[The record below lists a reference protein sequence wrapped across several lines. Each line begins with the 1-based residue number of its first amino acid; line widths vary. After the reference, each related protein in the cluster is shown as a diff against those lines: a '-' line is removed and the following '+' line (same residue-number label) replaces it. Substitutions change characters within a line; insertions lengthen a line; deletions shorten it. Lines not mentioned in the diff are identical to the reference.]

1 MLIED
6 KVLKYWIDNFYGYG
20 SWYAKFWFV
29 GYEES
34 GGDIPE
40 EVTDKL
46 NYFFVASPGSSLQG
60 FGRWETPGLHIQ
72 LNQRC

>member
-1 MLIED
+1 MLIEA

-20 SWYAKFWFV
+20 SWHARIWFV

-40 EVTDKL
+40 EVADKGDAHPVRENGDGFML
-46 NYFFVASPGSSLQG
+46 SAEASSGTAS
-60 FGRWETPGLHIQ
+60 R
-72 LNQRC
+72 